1 MATIT
6 NAELKKAGPHR
17 VLALYK
23 FVTPKFSVECLP
35 TLQAELYANCEKY
48 HAKGTLLLA
57 PEGINGT
64 ICYPFT
70 GIASAEDQ
78 ESNNDSYNHP
88 NNNNNNDDDDKL
100 LSFLQSKFGQDLRI
114 RVSKANFKVFPRLKV
129 KIKTEIVTLHCDN
142 CDPTERK
149 GIYVKPEEWNALLQ
163 DPDCLVV
170 DTRNEY
176 EVRVGTFRNAIN
188 PHTQNFVEFPE
199 WMQHHLAGME
209 DRHGNGDKVPPKKVA
224 MFCTGG
230 IRCEKAT
237 NVCQTLVPSDVPVY
251 HLEGGIL
258 AYLDSIPPEESL
270 FDGDC
275 YVFDQRVAVT
285 YGNQPSA
292 KFINSCKACRH
303 PLCKEDMESHEY
315 VEGLSCRWCYE
326 SLTDKQKERFA
337 SRQRQV
343 EIARERGVEEFFDPQ
358 QMRKNRC

>member
-6 NAELKKAGPHR
+6 NAEIKEQKQSPHR

-23 FVTPKFSVECLP
+23 FVNPKFDSTIL
-35 TLQAELYANCEKY
+35 TNIQSELYAACQEY

-57 PEGINGT
+57 QEGINGT
-64 ICYPFT
+64 ICYPFPVKQ
-70 GIASAEDQ
+70 Q
-78 ESNNDSYNHP
+78 EEGKEEENEKENDR
-88 NNNNNNDDDDKL
+88 L
-100 LSFLQSKFGQDLRI
+100 LEYLQSKFGTDLRI
-114 RVSKANFKVFPRLKV
+114 RISKANFNVFPRMKV
-129 KIKTEIVTLHCDN
+129 KIKSEIVTLHQND

-149 GIYVKPEEWNALLQ
+149 GIYVKPEEWNDLLR

-199 WMQHHLAGME
+199 WMEQHVAG
-209 DRHGNGDKVPPKKVA
+209 GKAPKKVA

-237 NVCQTLVPSDVPVY
+237 NACQKLVPPDVPVY

-258 AYLDSIPPEESL
+258 AYLDSVKPEESM

-285 YGNQPSA
+285 YGNQPST
-292 KFINSCKACRH
+292 KFTNSCKACRH
-303 PLCKEDMESHEY
+303 PLCKEDMESEEY
-315 VEGLSCRWCYE
+315 MEGVSCRWCFD
-326 SLTDKQKERFA
+326 SLTEKQRERFA

-358 QMRKNRC
+358 QMRKKRC

>member
-6 NAELKKAGPHR
+6 NLEIKEQKPAPHR

-23 FVTPKFSVECLP
+23 FVKPKFPADILGNIQSE
-35 TLQAELYANCEKY
+35 LQIGCQKY

-64 ICYPFT
+64 ICYPFPSEHN
-70 GIASAEDQ
+70 GDKEYKD
-78 ESNNDSYNHP
+78 DD
-88 NNNNNNDDDDKL
+88 NDDDEQKDPL
-100 LSFLQSKFGQDLRI
+100 LEFLQLKFGHDLRI
-114 RVSKANFKVFPRLKV
+114 RISKSTFSVFPRMKV
-129 KIKTEIVTLHCDN
+129 KIKSEIVTIHQND
-142 CDPTERK
+142 CDPTEQK
-149 GIYVKPEEWNALLQ
+149 GIYVKPEEWNELLR
-163 DPDCLVV
+163 DPECLVV

-176 EVRVGTFRNAIN
+176 EIHVGTFRNAIN
-188 PHTQNFVEFPE
+188 PHTHNFVEFPD
-199 WMQHHLAGME
+199 WMQEHVAGE
-209 DRHGNGDKVPPKKVA
+209 KAPKKVA

-237 NVCQTLVPSDVPVY
+237 NACRKLVPSDVAVY

-258 AYLDSIPPEESL
+258 AYLDSVKPEESL

-285 YGNQPSA
+285 YGNQPST
-292 KFINSCKACRH
+292 KFTNSCKACRH
-303 PLCKEDMESHEY
+303 PLSNEDMEGMEY
-315 VEGLSCRWCYE
+315 VEGLSCRWCYDA
-326 SLTDKQKERFA
+326 LTEKQRERFA

-358 QMRKNRC
+358 QMRKKRC